1 MDTRRPCQQSWDIL
15 GAVYTTLAVI
25 VQAKTTVD
33 ADMSKVATDVGPL
46 AVVVGLIELQQMV
59 WPGKDKIANSDGS
72 RMRMMMVVVMAM
84 MDNR

>member
-1 MDTRRPCQQSWDIL
+1 MLVQSWDIL

-46 AVVVGLIELQQMV
+46 AVVGLIELQQMV
-59 WPGKDKIANSDGS
+59 WQG
-72 RMRMMMVVVMAM
+72 
-84 MDNR
+84 

>member
-1 MDTRRPCQQSWDIL
+1 
-15 GAVYTTLAVI
+15 
-25 VQAKTTVD
+25 
-33 ADMSKVATDVGPL
+33 MSKVATDVGPL